1 MIPRAVLVTSQLFVL
16 VSLIH
21 ELSCFVVGGLVV
33 SNVVVV
39 DGSVSFDVVVSGD
52 VQTVLVD

>member
-21 ELSCFVVGGLVV
+21 ECVSRLVV
-33 SNVVVV
+33 SSMVVV
-39 DGSVSFDVVVSGD
+39 DSDSGGIQVVV
-52 VQTVLVD
+52 TV